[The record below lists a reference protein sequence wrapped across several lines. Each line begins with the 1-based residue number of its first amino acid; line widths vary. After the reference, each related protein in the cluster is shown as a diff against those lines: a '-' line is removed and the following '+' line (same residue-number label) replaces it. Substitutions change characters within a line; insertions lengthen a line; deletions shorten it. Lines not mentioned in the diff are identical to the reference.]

1 MKSKRQQLLDDVLG
15 EAGPSDFKESLW
27 LHTLDE
33 VRHRRRARQR
43 NRALLAC
50 AVAVAIPL
58 LVWRWTLPPAPTE
71 RSPLPYAVI
80 RSLPLPSGMTVESKP
95 DTVSFLASSTSTM
108 TVIATDPS
116 RRLYREI
123 NDDQLLTLLA
133 GRPAA
138 IIREGAN
145 GASLLF
151 LDPEDQNGFPVH

>member
-1 MKSKRQQLLDDVLG
+1 MKSKHQQLLDDVLG

-33 VRHRRRARQR
+33 VRHRHRARQR
-43 NRALLAC
+43 KRALLAC

-58 LVWRWTLPPAPTE
+58 LVWRLTLPPPPTE
-71 RSPLPYAVI
+71 LSPLPYALI
-80 RSLPLPSGMTVESKP
+80 YSQPLPSGMTVESKT
-95 DTVSFLASSTSTM
+95 DTVSFIASSATTM
-108 TVIATDPS
+108 SVITTDPS

-145 GASLLF
+145 RASLLF
-151 LDPEDQNGFPVH
+151 LDPEDENGFPVQ

>member
-15 EAGPSDFKESLW
+15 EAGPTDFKESLW

-58 LVWRWTLPPAPTE
+58 LVWRLTLPPAPTE
-71 RSPLPYAVI
+71 LSPLPYALI
-80 RSLPLPSGMTVESKP
+80 HSQPLPSGMTVESKR
-95 DTVSFLASSTSTM
+95 DTVSFVTSSTATM
-108 TVIATDPS
+108 AVIATDPS

-123 NDDQLLTLLA
+123 DDDQLLTLLA

-138 IIREGAN
+138 IIRDRPN
-145 GASLLF
+145 QASLLF
-151 LDPEDQNGFPVH
+151 LDPEDQNGFPVQ